1 MLSRLAEIDRN
12 FDRLLARK
20 VARSMGNGRSQ
31 QQRGSS
37 SAAN

>member
-20 VARSMGNGRSQ
+20 VARRMCNGRYEQ
-31 QQRGSS
+31 QCGSS
-37 SAAN
+37 SAAH

>member
-20 VARSMGNGRSQ
+20 VARRMGKGRYE

-37 SAAN
+37 SAAH